1 MPGDVWQKFAN
12 LRVLYGFMYGHPGK
26 KLLFMGGEFGQWR
39 EWNHDSSL
47 DWPLLADPRHA
58 GLQLWVKDLNAAY
71 RREASLHEM
80 DFDPAGFQW
89 IDCQDHQHSVVSLVR
104 RARDPQDFTI
114 MVLNFTPV
122 PREGYRIGVPRAGGY
137 LELLN
142 SDAAVYG
149 GGNIGNGGLLE
160 SESVEAHGFPDSLHL
175 TLPPLGCLLIRPG

>member
-1 MPGDVWQKFAN
+1 
-12 LRVLYGFMYGHPGK
+12 
-26 KLLFMGGEFGQWR
+26 
-39 EWNHDSSL
+39 
-47 DWPLLADPRHA
+47 
-58 GLQLWVKDLNAAY
+58 
-71 RREASLHEM
+71 
-80 DFDPAGFQW
+80 
-89 IDCQDHQHSVVSLVR
+89 
-104 RARDPQDFTI
+104 

-160 SESVEAHGFPDSLHL
+160 SDPVEAHGFPDSLYL